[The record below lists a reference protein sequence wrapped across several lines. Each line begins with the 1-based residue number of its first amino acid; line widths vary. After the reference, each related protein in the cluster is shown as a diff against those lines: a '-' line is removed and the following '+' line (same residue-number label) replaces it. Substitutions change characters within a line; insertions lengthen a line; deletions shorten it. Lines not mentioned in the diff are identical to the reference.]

1 MSQQKPGPAILSYL
15 TLATL
20 ISSLWWA
27 IIIETG
33 HVGGGAGH
41 YVEGL
46 MWSPAIAAFLSI
58 AWLRLDPRSLG
69 LGWGGGRCALMAYLT
84 PLAYAA
90 IAYGVVWSF
99 GFGGFPNAAAIA
111 ALSKRLGWSM
121 GAGGFVPLY
130 FLLIATTGMIGSVA
144 HALGEEIGWRGFLAP
159 RMVARFGFT
168 GGAVLTGVIWAAW
181 HAPILLF
188 ADYNSGTPAWYALP
202 CFAMMVV
209 AISVMLTW
217 IRLRSNSV
225 WPCAILHASHNLFIQ
240 GFFTPLTAPRGTP
253 TPYAIDEFGWA
264 VPAVAVLF
272 ALGFWL
278 ARGKA
283 VGQAGASPSPALA

>member
-1 MSQQKPGPAILSYL
+1 MSDQKPDLAILTYL
-15 TLATL
+15 ALAVL
-20 ISSLWWA
+20 ISTVWWT
-27 IIIETG
+27 IIIWTG

-46 MWSPAIAAFLSI
+46 MWAPAIAAFLTI
-58 AWLRLDPRSLG
+58 ALRRLDPRTLG
-69 LGWGGGRCALMAYLT
+69 LRWGGGRDALLAYLT

-90 IAYGVVWSF
+90 IAYGAVWSL
-99 GFGGFPNAAAIA
+99 GFGGFPNPVAIA
-111 ALSKRLGWSM
+111 ALSKRLGWSLDA
-121 GAGGFVPLY
+121 GAFVPLY
-130 FLLIATTGMIGSVA
+130 FLITATTGMVGATA

-159 RMVARFGFT
+159 RMAARFGFT
-168 GGAVLTGVIWAAW
+168 GGAVLTGIIWAAW

-188 ADYNSGTPAWYALP
+188 ADYNSGTPAGYALA
-202 CFAMMVV
+202 CFAVMVV

-217 IRLRSNSV
+217 IRLKSDSV

-240 GFFTPLTAPRGTP
+240 GFFTPLTAPRGGV

-264 VPAVAVLF
+264 VPTLTVVF

-278 ARGKA
+278 VRGKA
-283 VGQAGASPSPALA
+283 LGKAVSPLHPATT